1 MSNTP
6 FNPEY
11 QTNNIEGK
19 IITALER
26 ISESFRVLLW
36 NESKQHGLSPIQVQ
50 ILIFLSFHEDEKRK
64 VSYLADEFN
73 MTKATVSDTIKTLEK
88 KGLILKEYAPNDTR
102 SYFINLTSKGQKTS
116 NQIANFTQELQ
127 HPISKLDDQAQK
139 DMLQYL
145 LGIIKHLNK
154 ANIITVQRMCFSCS
168 YYQKKENQ
176 HFCKLLN
183 QQLQSS
189 DIRVDCPEHQQQIG
203 VVNLKN

>member
-1 MSNTP
+1 MNKTP

-11 QTNNIEGK
+11 QLNNIEGK
-19 IITALER
+19 IITVLER

-36 NESKQHGLSPIQVQ
+36 NEGKQHGLSPIQVQ
-50 ILIFLSFHEDEKRK
+50 ILIFLTFHEDEKRK

-73 MTKATVSDTIKTLEK
+73 MTKATISDAVKTLEK
-88 KGLILKEYAPNDTR
+88 KDLILKEYAPNDTR
-102 SYFINLTSKGQKTS
+102 SYFIHLTDKGQKIS
-116 NQIANFTQELQ
+116 NQVANFTQELQ

-139 DMLQYL
+139 DMLQHM

-168 YYQKKENQ
+168 YYQKKRDQ

-189 DIRVDCPEHQQQIG
+189 EIRVDCPEHQHQIG
-203 VVNLKN
+203 